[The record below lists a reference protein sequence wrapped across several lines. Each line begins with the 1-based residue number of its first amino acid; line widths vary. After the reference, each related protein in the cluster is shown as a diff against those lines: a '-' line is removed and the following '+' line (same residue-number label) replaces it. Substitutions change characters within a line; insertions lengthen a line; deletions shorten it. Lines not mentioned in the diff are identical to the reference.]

1 MKTFEPGDAVKLKC
15 RSRIRKGSR
24 YKANTILIAFG
35 PEFKVHSVEQTVEF
49 SELEGPWYLVTT
61 KVGSGHERFI
71 HHSQDRLFSLEKADG

>member
-15 RSRIRKGSR
+15 KSRIRKGHR

-35 PEFKVHSVEQTVEF
+35 PEFGVHSVAQTVDF

-61 KVGSGHERFI
+61 KVGSGHCRYI
-71 HHSQDRLFSLEKADG
+71 HHSKDRLFSLEKADG